1 MIENFIT
8 VFKSGLNLAIK
19 FCIRIFVQIK
29 VRIFGKF
36 LYRNVLFNQKTDRQN
51 EDADL
56 PREIEILSPFYG
68 EIYRNM
74 FADTCLPSLLQSG
87 IDQLCPKIP
96 TQLSIHCPRSDW
108 ETIKNQVSICVGNLP
123 IEVRWFPL
131 ELPEGQIKNQVV
143 MPFVRSRVQSTI
155 NQDQLIVFAFPD
167 HIFGKGLDR
176 AILNTSRGE
185 YVVCISLRTPSES
198 GANFYK
204 TDIKENRYRNCDL
217 VKYAL
222 EMYVHPLVRQAF
234 EDKHDYLHF
243 KKQDGG
249 YLGYFCEPPPLLMWG
264 SADIFHSAFHRPF
277 YGEKGLLEC
286 LDHDIPN
293 LMLKHHRLRVINDS
307 EYFCWLE
314 LTPESRYIEMI
325 TSRFNLES
333 SVYLRNVPLRF
344 SVSNTEP

>member
-1 MIENFIT
+1 MILDHLC
-8 VFKSGLNLAIK
+8 G
-19 FCIRIFVQIK
+19 IFRLIK
-29 VRIFGKF
+29 VQIFGKF
-36 LYRNVLFNQKTDRQN
+36 LYRNVLINQKSHQRNQ
-51 EDADL
+51 DADC
-56 PREIEILSPFYG
+56 PPGIEILSPFYG

-74 FADTCLPSLLQSG
+74 LVDTCLPSLLQSG
-87 IDQLCPKIP
+87 IDQLCLNIP

-123 IEVRWFPL
+123 IEVKWFPL
-131 ELPEGQIKNQVV
+131 ELPAGRITNQVI

-167 HIFGKGLDR
+167 HIFGKGLER
-176 AILNTSRGE
+176 VILNTSRGQ
-185 YVVCISLRTPSES
+185 YVVCTSIRTPSES
-198 GANFYK
+198 GSSFYQ
-204 TDIKENRYRNCDL
+204 TVIKKNSYKNSDL

-249 YLGYFCEPPPLLMWG
+249 YIGYSCEPPPLLIWG

-277 YGEKGLLEC
+277 FGKKGILEC

-293 LMLKHHRLRVINDS
+293 LMLKHNRLRVIDNS

-314 LTPESRYIEMI
+314 LTPNSKYVKMI
-325 TSRFNLES
+325 KTRFNFES
-333 SVYLRNVPLRF
+333 SYYLRNAPLRF